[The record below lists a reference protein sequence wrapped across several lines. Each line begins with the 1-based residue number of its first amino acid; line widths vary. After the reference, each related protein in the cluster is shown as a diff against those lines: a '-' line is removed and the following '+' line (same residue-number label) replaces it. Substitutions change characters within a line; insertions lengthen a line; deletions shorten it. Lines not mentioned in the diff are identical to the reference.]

1 MSSLLAVDAGLRTGL
16 ALYGEDGKLCWYRSQ
31 HFGSMDKLK
40 RAVNS
45 FLCDIQDLKWLVI
58 EGGGDILDIWVK
70 EAKLMGIE
78 VKVVNAEKWREK
90 LMYIRER
97 RSGVQAKQFADGLA
111 RQILAWSETPRPAS
125 LRHDTAEAI
134 LTGLWGILEFGILKE
149 LPKELYRW

>member
-16 ALYGEDGKLCWYRSQ
+16 ALYGDDGRLRWYRSQ

-40 RAVNS
+40 RAVNG
-45 FLCDIQDLKWLVI
+45 FLREIEDVKWLVI
-58 EGGGDILDIWVK
+58 EGGGDILDIWVNI
-70 EAKLMGIE
+70 AKRRKLK
-78 VKVVNAEKWREK
+78 VKVVTAEKWREK

-111 RQILAWSETPRPAS
+111 RQVIVWSDAPKPTS

-134 LTGLWGILEFGILKE
+134 LVGLWGVLAFKILKE
-149 LPKELYRW
+149 IPEELHRR

>member
-45 FLCDIQDLKWLVI
+45 FLRDIQDLKWLVI
-58 EGGGDILDIWVK
+58 EGGGNILDTWVK
-70 EAKLMGIE
+70 VAERREIE
-78 VKVVNAEKWREK
+78 VKIVTAEKWRDK

-97 RSGVQAKQFADGLA
+97 RSGVHAKQFADGLA
-111 RQILAWSETPRPAS
+111 RQVIVWSEAPRPTS

-134 LTGLWGILEFGILKE
+134 LIGLWGILEFGILKE
-149 LPKELYRW
+149 IPKELHRW